1 MNVSVLV
8 PWREEPGNPARQD
21 AWRWIEARWEAL
33 TDYEIITGSDSGVPF
48 SKTSAI
54 NDAFSRAS
62 GDVLILA
69 DADTWC
75 TSRLAQACEV
85 ALDLDRLVIPWASSY
100 RLSAGLSSLVT
111 ALPAATPDP
120 WPAEARDTREYN
132 PPPATAA
139 MITVISRRA
148 FIEVGGMDSR
158 FRGWGREDTSFALAC
173 GVLLGRSIVLP
184 GEAWSLYHH
193 RPRNQEGRRVW
204 SDDVGALNWEI
215 AGRYRRAVRNRDAM
229 RALCSEHPLRMAE
242 CG

>member
-21 AWRWIEARWEAL
+21 AWRWIQARWESL
-33 TDYEIITGSDSGVPF
+33 TDYELIIGGDAGVPF

-54 NDAFSRAS
+54 NDAYSRAS

-75 TSRLAQACEV
+75 QRSLSQACEV
-85 ALDLDRLVIPWASSY
+85 ARDFDRLVIPWAASY
-100 RLSAGLSSLVT
+100 RLSAALSSRVT
-111 ALPAATPDP
+111 ALPADAPDP
-120 WPAEARDTREYN
+120 WPAEARETLDYN

-139 MITVISRRA
+139 MMTIISRRA
-148 FIEVGGMDSR
+148 FEEVGGMDPR

-173 GVLLGRSIVLP
+173 GVLLGKSIVLP

-204 SDDVGALNWEI
+204 SNDTGTLNWELG
-215 AGRYRRAVRNRDAM
+215 ARYRRAVRNRDAM
-229 RALCSEHPLRMAE
+229 RALCAEHPLPVLA